1 MRIRNPRSRP
11 KTGSSNGLFRNRPE
25 RLKSAF
31 YHYPFRRDDNRHTA
45 LVRRGGKSLGGAR
58 TQSSSPFTLAARL
71 RPWLAIGAGGALELY
86 PAHAG
91 RNNISFNPI
100 AETAGAGGYFG
111 PALVFL
117 SPKVVNGE
125 VVVGLGGGGVNKV
138 WGGVGLVV
146 APSLMFDVWS
156 RGWSHL
162 SIDLRAVYG
171 QWAFPDNSAV
181 RPFLG
186 ALAGVSYTF
195 H

>member
-1 MRIRNPRSRP
+1 MIAGTQPWSGGEARAEEALGLNPPRLYFH
-11 KTGSSNGLFRNRPE
+11 TGVGVGYS
-25 RLKSAF
+25 
-31 YHYPFRRDDNRHTA
+31 HYWQI
-45 LVRRGGKSLGGAR
+45 GGADR
-58 TQSSSPFTLAARL
+58 DVGGATLDIPITLAARL

-117 SPKVVNGE
+117 SPKVVHGE
-125 VVVGLGGGGVNKV
+125 VVVGVGGGGVNKV

-146 APSLMFDVWS
+146 APSVMFDVWS

-181 RPFLG
+181 RPFVG
-186 ALAGVSYTF
+186 ALAGVSYTL